1 MDSGAFRQPV
11 VRGGDAI
18 HRLAVPPRRIPFP
31 VASFQAVVE
40 EVDDSAGHFLRH
52 GKCHPMFSTWDDLQ
66 DGVRQ
71 GRLKPLA
78 MGCWK
83 MLVMLSPQDQ
93 SWRVD

>member
-18 HRLAVPPRRIPFP
+18 DRLAVRRIPFS

-52 GKCHPMFSTWDDLQ
+52 GKCHPVFSAWDDLQ

-78 MGCWK
+78 MGGWK

-93 SWRVD
+93 RWRVD